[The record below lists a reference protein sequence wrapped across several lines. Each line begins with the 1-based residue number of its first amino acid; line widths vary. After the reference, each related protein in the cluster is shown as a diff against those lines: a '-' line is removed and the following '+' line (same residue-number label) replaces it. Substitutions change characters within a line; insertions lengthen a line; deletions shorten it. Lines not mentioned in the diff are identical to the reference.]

1 MTTAILQPVITETG
15 LAAIWRAGND
25 GVSARITHIAL
36 GEAAYTPHQGLV
48 RLQAERARYPIA
60 DGKAVSST
68 QVHLTALADGST
80 EFWVREVGFYL
91 ADGTCLAIWSDPAR
105 PLAYKAAGVD
115 LLLAYDLVLSA
126 LPPGSVT
133 VQSTGAGLS
142 LAMAEEYTALAIAQ
156 IGEMQR
162 GLKRDEQDRQ
172 HADHLTTI
180 DQRLAEHDKKHTDVG
195 TALGQLD
202 ARERLHRD
210 ELTELATAQAAALIN
225 LQRIT
230 LQPVLNPQ

>member
-1 MTTAILQPVITETG
+1 MSSTPLMPTILEVG
-15 LAAIWRAGND
+15 LQALWLTSKD
-25 GVSARITHIAL
+25 GVAAKITHIAL

-68 QVHLTALADGST
+68 QVHLTALADGDA

-142 LAMAEEYTALAIAQ
+142 LAMAEELAALATGQ
-156 IGEMQR
+156 ISEMLR
-162 GLKRDEQDRQ
+162 GLKRDDKASQQ
-172 HADHLTTI
+172 ADHLGTI
-180 DQRLAEHDKKHTDVG
+180 DQRLADHDKAHAENGVVLRQLRTLEQEHHNAQ
-195 TALGQLD
+195 TA
-202 ARERLHRD
+202 
-210 ELTELATAQAAALIN
+210 LATAQAAALIN
-225 LQRIT
+225 LQRIV
-230 LQPVLNPQ
+230 LQPVLNKQ

>member
-1 MTTAILQPVITETG
+1 MSSTPLIPTILEVG
-15 LAAIWRAGND
+15 LQALWLTSKD
-25 GVSARITHIAL
+25 GVAAKITHIAL

-60 DGKAVSST
+60 DGNAVSST
-68 QVHLTALADGST
+68 QVHLTALADGNA

-142 LAMAEEYTALAIAQ
+142 LAMAEELAALATGQ
-156 IGEMQR
+156 ISEMHR
-162 GLKRDEQDRQ
+162 GVTRDD
-172 HADHLTTI
+172 
-180 DQRLAEHDKKHTDVG
+180 
-195 TALGQLD
+195 QLD
-202 ARERLHRD
+202 AIGRRLAITENRHAFLSEQHNTLAGQYAASKTD
-210 ELTELATAQAAALIN
+210 ALTAIAANAAAIVH
-225 LQRIT
+225 LQHSFAKST
-230 LQPVLNPQ
+230 LGV

>member
-1 MTTAILQPVITETG
+1 MSSTPLMPTILEVG
-15 LAAIWRAGND
+15 LQALWLTSKD
-25 GVSARITHIAL
+25 GVAAKITHIAL

-68 QVHLTALADGST
+68 QVHLTALADGSA

-142 LAMAEEYTALAIAQ
+142 LAMGEELAALATAQ
-156 IGEMQR
+156 ISEMLR
-162 GLKRDEQDRQ
+162 GLKRDDQTRL

-180 DQRLAEHDKKHTDVG
+180 DQRLAEHDKTHTG
-195 TALGQLD
+195 TFGELQRLGTGAEHLS
-202 ARERLHRD
+202 
-210 ELTELATAQAAALIN
+210 ELAISQSAALIN

-230 LQPVLNPQ
+230 LQQTVLNP

>member
-1 MTTAILQPVITETG
+1 MSSTPLMPTILEVG
-15 LAAIWRAGND
+15 LQALWLTSKD
-25 GVSARITHIAL
+25 GVAAKITHIAL

-68 QVHLTALADGST
+68 QVHLTALADGDA

-142 LAMAEEYTALAIAQ
+142 LAMAEELAALATGQ
-156 IGEMQR
+156 ISEMLR
-162 GLKRDEQDRQ
+162 GLKHEDKDRVTDRKLVVIRQ
-172 HADHLTTI
+172 HLDEHSGRHADTSKELIRMTEREQQLTGI
-180 DQRLAEHDKKHTDVG
+180 AAV
-195 TALGQLD
+195 
-202 ARERLHRD
+202 
-210 ELTELATAQAAALIN
+210 QAAGLIN
-225 LQRIT
+225 LQCLV
-230 LQPVLNPQ
+230 LQKTILNP

>member
-1 MTTAILQPVITETG
+1 MV
-15 LAAIWRAGND
+15 WRP
-25 GVSARITHIAL
+25 RLPTL
-36 GEAAYTPHQGLV
+36 RWGEAAYTPHQGLV

-68 QVHLTALADGST
+68 QVHLTALADGT
-80 EFWVREVGFYL
+80 AEFWVREVGFYL

-142 LAMAEEYTALAIAQ
+142 LAMGEELAALADSA
-156 IGEMQR
+156 
-162 GLKRDEQDRQ
+162 
-172 HADHLTTI
+172 
-180 DQRLAEHDKKHTDVG
+180 DQRDAARHQAMTTLTVSKPGSPGASSSKG
-195 TALGQLD
+195 AWPTA
-202 ARERLHRD
+202 
-210 ELTELATAQAAALIN
+210 
-225 LQRIT
+225 
-230 LQPVLNPQ
+230 

>member
-1 MTTAILQPVITETG
+1 MSSTPLIPTILEVG
-15 LAAIWRAGND
+15 LQALWLTSKD
-25 GVSARITHIAL
+25 GVAAKITHIAL

-60 DGKAVSST
+60 DGKPISST
-68 QVHLTALADGST
+68 QVHLTALADGNA

-142 LAMAEEYTALAIAQ
+142 LAMAEELAALATGQ
-156 IGEMQR
+156 ISEMLR
-162 GLKRDEQDRQ
+162 GLKRDDKANQQ
-172 HADHLTTI
+172 ADHLATV
-180 DQRLAEHDKKHTDVG
+180 DQRLAGHDRLHAGIADDMQRLDV
-195 TALGQLD
+195 
-202 ARERLHRD
+202 REQLHRD

-230 LQPVLNPQ
+230 LQQTILNP

>member
-1 MTTAILQPVITETG
+1 MSSTPLMPTILEVG
-15 LAAIWRAGND
+15 LQALWLTSKD
-25 GVSARITHIAL
+25 GVAAKITHIAL

-68 QVHLTALADGST
+68 QVHLTALADGNA

-142 LAMAEEYTALAIAQ
+142 LVMAEELAALATAQ
-156 IGEMQR
+156 ISEMHR
-162 GLKRDEQDRQ
+162 GLKRGDELAN
-172 HADHLTTI
+172 HS
-180 DQRLAEHDKKHTDVG
+180 QRLA
-195 TALGQLD
+195 A
-202 ARERLHRD
+202 AERRLVAAEEQVAKASGENLRLKAVAD
-210 ELTELATAQAAALIN
+210 ERHAVMTELATVQAAGLIN
-225 LQRIT
+225 LQRIA
-230 LQPVLNPQ
+230 LQPFLIYH

>member
-1 MTTAILQPVITETG
+1 MSSTPLIPTILEVG
-15 LAAIWRAGND
+15 LQALWLTSKD
-25 GVSARITHIAL
+25 GVAAKITHIAL

-68 QVHLTALADGST
+68 QVHLTALADGHA

-142 LAMAEEYTALAIAQ
+142 LTMAEEVAALATGQISEMHRGVRRDDQLDAIGRQLAIA
-156 IGEMQR
+156 ENR
-162 GLKRDEQDRQ
+162 HAYLSEQHNTLASLYAASQTD
-172 HADHLTTI
+172 ALTAI
-180 DQRLAEHDKKHTDVG
+180 A
-195 TALGQLD
+195 AN
-202 ARERLHRD
+202 
-210 ELTELATAQAAALIN
+210 AAAIIA
-225 LQRIT
+225 LQHSFAKST
-230 LQPVLNPQ
+230 LGA